1 MKAFTFKTTWA
12 AIIIAFAAGFS
23 SAYFFTTKNEIKH
36 IVDER
41 INKLTEQR
49 KNSGYQFINPLIEC
63 DNYLP
68 ENNASEALI
77 KSEIESY
84 SNELLAEKKATQ
96 ISVYYRDLNN
106 GSWLGINEDEHYSP
120 ASLLKVP
127 IMIAALKKCEK
138 DPSFLK
144 KKIKFERYIDNV
156 VANIIDTGWVQIGKS
171 YTVEELIVKMIAYS
185 DNEAKNLLLLEIGD
199 NAFNQTFIDAGIAP
213 LDFKYTTDIIT
224 VKEYSSF
231 FRLLYNATYL
241 NKELSEKA
249 LSILSKS
256 DFKNGLVAGIPQ
268 GITISHKFGER
279 AFNENNIKQLHDCG
293 IVYLNNEPYLICVMT
308 RGFEFDELGKI
319 IANVSKIVYTQVS
332 K

>member
-12 AIIIAFAAGFS
+12 AIIFAFAAGFS
-23 SAYFFTTKNEIKH
+23 SAYFFTTKNEIKQ

-84 SNELLAEKKATQ
+84 SNELLVEKKATQ

-213 LDFKYTTDIIT
+213 LDFKYTTDVIT

-319 IANVSKIVYTQVS
+319 IANISKIVYTQVS

>member
-23 SAYFFTTKNEIKH
+23 SAYFFTTKNEIKQ
-36 IVDER
+36 IADER
-41 INKLTEQR
+41 INKLNEQR
-49 KNSGYQFINPLIEC
+49 QNSGYQFINPLIEC
-63 DNYLP
+63 DNYFP
-68 ENNASEALI
+68 ENNASQALI

-84 SNELLAEKKATQ
+84 SNELLAAKKATQ

-106 GSWLGINEDEHYSP
+106 GSWLGINENEHYSP

-138 DPSFLK
+138 EPSFLK

-156 VANIIDTGWVQIGKS
+156 IANIIDTGWVQLGKS

-199 NAFNQTFIDAGIAP
+199 KAFNQTFIDAGIAP
-213 LDFKYTTDIIT
+213 LDFKYKTDIIT

-308 RGFEFDELGKI
+308 RGFEFDELAKI
-319 IANVSKIVYTQVS
+319 IANISKIVYTQVS

>member
-12 AIIIAFAAGFS
+12 AIVFAFAAGFS
-23 SAYFFTTKNEIKH
+23 SAYFFITKNEIKQ
-36 IVDER
+36 IADER

-84 SNELLAEKKATQ
+84 SNELLASKKATQ

-127 IMIAALKKCEK
+127 IMIAALKKSEK

-156 VANIIDTGWVQIGKS
+156 IANIIDTGWVQIGKS

-213 LDFKYTTDIIT
+213 LDFKYTSDIIS

-293 IVYLNNEPYLICVMT
+293 IVYFNNEPYLICVMT
-308 RGFEFDELGKI
+308 RGFEFDELAKI
-319 IANVSKIVYTQVS
+319 IANISKIVYTQVS